1 MENLLL
7 SVNVISP
14 IFFMLALGYGIKQ
27 FKVIDEHTLD
37 GMNKV
42 AFKIFFPV
50 LMFNSIYKT
59 KLEHA
64 FNPKLLSS
72 AVITVV
78 ILFFVLC
85 AIVPLIEKDSKKRG
99 VMIQGMF
106 RSNFVI
112 FGLPISIALC
122 GAENVGATS
131 LLIAIIVPLYNALS
145 IIALEIHRNQ
155 KVKVTKILKGI
166 ISNPLVLGGAA
177 GVIALL
183 LRLQFPTAIESSIS
197 DIAKITTPLSLIL
210 LGASFK
216 FSEIKGNRKQAI
228 ISVLGKLVIIP
239 LVIIPI
245 FIFMGFRNV
254 ELVSLV
260 VMMGAPTAVS
270 SFTMAGQ
277 MDGDQPLAGQIV
289 VFTSIG
295 SIITM
300 FLWIF
305 TLKTMGLF

>member
-7 SVNVISP
+7 SFNVISP

-27 FKVIDEHTLD
+27 FKVIDDHSID

-59 KLEHA
+59 KLEDA
-64 FNPKLLSS
+64 FNPKHLFS
-72 AVITVV
+72 AVIAVV
-78 ILFFVLC
+78 ILFFILC
-85 AIVPLIEKDSKKRG
+85 LVVPLIEKDSRKRG

-155 KVKVTKILKGI
+155 KVRVLNILKGI
-166 ISNPLVLGGAA
+166 ITNPLVLGGIT
-177 GVIALL
+177 GVAALL
-183 LRLQFPTAIESSIS
+183 LHLQFPTAVEGAIS
-197 DIAKITTPLSLIL
+197 DVAKITTPLSLIL

-216 FSEIKGNRKQAI
+216 FSEVKGNGKQAI
-228 ISVLGKLVIIP
+228 ITVLAKLVIIP
-239 LVIIPI
+239 LILIPI
-245 FIFMGFRNV
+245 FILLGFRDV

-260 VMMGAPTAVS
+260 VMIGAPTAVS

-289 VFTSIG
+289 VFTSIC
-295 SIITM
+295 SIVTM